1 MHIPF
6 WDVRIPRGSILLFFG
21 TKKRTQNTTHTGE
34 PSQPM
39 RKSRNNVHMR
49 PILPRDK

>member
-21 TKKRTQNTTHTGE
+21 TKKKNPKYNPHERTIATHAE
-34 PSQPM
+34 I
-39 RKSRNNVHMR
+39 K
-49 PILPRDK
+49 K